1 MPENHVGVRQLN
13 YTVPA
18 ELEEEY
24 TQCLGRQRRAVAA
37 AQEGNPAR
45 AVRLLRVNLNWCENH
60 LSKDPI
66 HPMTLWHLGEI
77 GIRLISMKQFNEAII
92 YVGRAYDIW
101 ESLDPLGN
109 DTLKILEHYA
119 YALAGDGHLGLA
131 AGQYEELWNAYRKVF
146 GDEAEATLQKG
157 WQAARS
163 WFDAATASG
172 QVEDPQFLK
181 KARGIYEQVVAA
193 WESKRAAGSLKAIRA
208 RADLAINQAMLD
220 QFAAAETMLE
230 RCLADLA
237 ALKEETGNQAEIEN
251 VEQLCQ
257 TWLDTVQPLIQEEQK
272 RLEEEAQ
279 KAAEAEKAGEG
290 EINEPKWL
298 EVGQEEEASRR
309 EQEQGEQRENER
321 KGEDAREEDEANKEE
336 KARREENSKQEEGKQ
351 GQAAGQ
357 DEETWEE
364 KEARTQEG
372 TGNEEEA
379 RKEAEVLSQEEASFL
394 ASSCFVPPYIQISR
408 SFPEDSKREEDKPV
422 EKAREA
428 EEAGKEQEE
437 AGKDEEAKK
446 EEESRKEKEDIKQ
459 EETRKQENATPNV
472 GRQEEEAST
481 QDQPRQATHQEETEA
496 EDKQGTV
503 TDEAG
508 ATEPSSACTTKP
520 HANQE
525 FPKEPQ
531 KTPQSLPER
540 PIELQRP
547 AANGN
552 GQASVSPRSLGSSL
566 FELAENRLWQSQRR
580 KNAYSDSWL
589 SNGNDLRAPRER
601 SASAGPVREEETDSK
616 IEAPAAP
623 TKPKPVADS
632 KTASA
637 KTAQQNGGD
646 VDIWFAKVAR
656 INEVIFKPYRRQAG
670 KRVKVGILDTG
681 IDMKNVAFKDD
692 AVRRRIKKRV
702 DFLNDGGKEGAEDTC
717 GHGTYCAALINRVA
731 PAADIYVG
739 RVATGFE
746 SGLDDEVVAKAISVA
761 LGSKDNGNTSNWDVD
776 ILSLSFGLQHYSKA
790 IGTALR
796 TLVGEDK
803 IVLAAASNNG
813 TLCSM
818 AYPAWDPHVIAI
830 NSANSRGRPSDF
842 NPPAVPGKTL
852 TILGENVVSAW
863 TTTTTTTVATTMT
876 NPPASNGVA
885 SAGTAKATTT
895 ATTTTT
901 AVDRAATR
909 RMSGTSVA
917 TPIAAGVVALLQE
930 LAMLELPD
938 EPGTQALLRDVLPY
952 LKWHVGLSEV
962 LTRRA
967 VPTGDFLNIVPG
979 NLLKLNR
986 TVGQNATVIQDIL
999 EQKFSFE
1006 RMMQDSE
1013 VV

>member
-637 KTAQQNGGD
+637 KTAQQNGGESDGQSRPTASPSRLPLQEPSTESSQGNEPVPD
-646 VDIWFAKVAR
+646 V
-656 INEVIFKPYRRQAG
+656 G
-670 KRVKVGILDTG
+670 KLKEPSEQQSFGALS
-681 IDMKNVAFKDD
+681 
-692 AVRRRIKKRV
+692 AVRGPSPIKQ
-702 DFLNDGGKEGAEDTC
+702 LNKKPGGPTQIPVTVRPHRLVVGSLFDATQQLGDDTR
-717 GHGTYCAALINRVA
+717 Y
-731 PAADIYVG
+731 
-739 RVATGFE
+739 
-746 SGLDDEVVAKAISVA
+746 GLKP
-761 LGSKDNGNTSNWDVD
+761 N
-776 ILSLSFGLQHYSKA
+776 ILFHPL
-790 IGTALR
+790 
-796 TLVGEDK
+796 
-803 IVLAAASNNG
+803 
-813 TLCSM
+813 
-818 AYPAWDPHVIAI
+818 
-830 NSANSRGRPSDF
+830 
-842 NPPAVPGKTL
+842 
-852 TILGENVVSAW
+852 
-863 TTTTTTTVATTMT
+863 
-876 NPPASNGVA
+876 
-885 SAGTAKATTT
+885 
-895 ATTTTT
+895 
-901 AVDRAATR
+901 
-909 RMSGTSVA
+909 
-917 TPIAAGVVALLQE
+917 
-930 LAMLELPD
+930 
-938 EPGTQALLRDVLPY
+938 
-952 LKWHVGLSEV
+952 
-962 LTRRA
+962 
-967 VPTGDFLNIVPG
+967 
-979 NLLKLNR
+979 
-986 TVGQNATVIQDIL
+986 
-999 EQKFSFE
+999 
-1006 RMMQDSE
+1006 
-1013 VV
+1013 